1 MVATNCSLRVTRALR
16 AVADLFVSL
25 GLMRSLVL
33 AIVTTAC
40 AGLVVSGCVEARYRS
55 NSQHVSVTPWTHLS
69 ASDREAVLQVLSRAT
84 RQPILAI
91 SARSPKRGLPQ
102 LYAVSGFEET
112 SEVNPWRE
120 YFLEKRPD
128 GWHIWASG
136 PVGQVS
142 AGMTLSLPPSPSPT
156 PKRHLTRRCSEPL
169 AAPRSSFR

>member
-1 MVATNCSLRVTRALR
+1 
-16 AVADLFVSL
+16 
-25 GLMRSLVL
+25 MRSLVV
-33 AIVTTAC
+33 AIVTTAS
-40 AGLVVSGCVEARYRS
+40 AGLMVSGCVEARYRS
-55 NSQHVSVTPWTHLS
+55 NSQHVSFTPWTHLS
-69 ASDREAVLQVLSRAT
+69 ASDREEVLQVLSRAT

-91 SARSPKRGLPQ
+91 SARAPKRGLPQ

-142 AGMTLSLPPSPSPT
+142 AGMMLSLPPSPSPT
-156 PKRHLTRRCSEPL
+156 PKRPNQAIQRT
-169 AAPRSSFR
+169 APRSDA